1 MTIEHWSL
9 IFWPKTFMARKRKK
23 RVVIIGN
30 SAAGLSALEAFRKRD
45 KDSKV
50 MMIDKEPVLAYSRVI
65 TPYFI
70 MGGVKKEE
78 ALFLRTKDFYKEMGV
93 KTLFGREILS
103 IDTQSREVLLD
114 SGKKERFDL
123 LLIATGASPYRP
135 KIEGSNSDEVHV
147 LRSLSDARKLKEMKL
162 KIQKGLFLGA
172 GLVSLQTL
180 QALFTTK
187 GRYTLVV
194 KSDRIFSQ
202 TLDREG
208 SEVVERHL
216 NRMGVQIVKGR
227 DVLQWKGGNSSKV
240 AMLDDGGE
248 LEADFIF
255 AGKGVK
261 PNIDFLQGSGIRT
274 KDGILVNDEMETNV
288 EGIYAAGDVA
298 QARDF
303 FSGEQVIYGL
313 WPSAVEQG
321 DVAGRN
327 MAGFKE
333 TYRGNLKMNV
343 TRIFA
348 MPIASMGDFGSKRV
362 AETLIKK
369 DEERNIYRKICFD
382 EKGVIIGAVLINQ
395 VDDLGVF
402 HGLIQERKNGEVL
415 KSSPIWKSRIN
426 YGFVYNNILQGKL

>member
-1 MTIEHWSL
+1 M
-9 IFWPKTFMARKRKK
+9 PRKRKK

-50 MMIDKEPVLAYSRVI
+50 LMIDKEPFLAYSRVI

-93 KTLFGREILS
+93 KTLFGKEILS
-103 IDTQSREVLLD
+103 VDTSSREVVLD
-114 SGKKERFDL
+114 DGKKEPFDL
-123 LLIATGASPYRP
+123 LLIATGGSPYRP
-135 KIEGSNSDEVHV
+135 KIEGANSDEVHV
-147 LRSLSDARKLKEMKL
+147 LRSLSDARRLKEMKS

-180 QALFTTK
+180 QALFATK

-202 TLDREG
+202 TIDREG
-208 SEVVERHL
+208 SDIVERHL
-216 NRMGVQIVKGR
+216 NRMGVQIIKGR
-227 DVLQWKGGNSSKV
+227 DVIQLKEGNGSRM
-240 AMLDDGGE
+240 AILDNGE
-248 LEADFIF
+248 EIETDFIF

-261 PNIDFLQGSGIRT
+261 PNIDFLRGSGIKT
-274 KDGILVNDEMETNV
+274 KDGILVNDDMETNV
-288 EGIYAAGDVA
+288 EGVYAAGDVA
-298 QARDF
+298 QAPDF
-303 FSGEQVIYGL
+303 FSGEKVIYGL

-321 DVAGRN
+321 EIAGKN
-327 MAGFKE
+327 MAGPKE
-333 TYRGNLKMNV
+333 TYPGNLKMNV

-362 AETLIKK
+362 QETLVKK
-369 DEERNIYRKICFD
+369 DEKRNIYRKICFD
-382 EKGVIIGAVLINQ
+382 EKGVIIGAILINQ
-395 VDDLGVF
+395 VDDLGVL
-402 HGLIQERKNGEVL
+402 HGLIQERKSGELL
-415 KSSPIWKSRIN
+415 KSSPIWKSPIN
-426 YGFVYNNILQGKL
+426 YGFVYKNILQGKL

>member
-1 MTIEHWSL
+1 M
-9 IFWPKTFMARKRKK
+9 PRKRKK
-23 RVVIIGN
+23 RVIIIGN

-45 KDSKV
+45 QDSQV
-50 MMIDKEPVLAYSRVI
+50 LMIDKEPVLAYSRVI

-70 MGGVKKEE
+70 MGGVKREE
-78 ALFLRTKDFYKEMGV
+78 GLFLRTKDFYKEMGV
-93 KTLFGREILS
+93 KPLFGREILS
-103 IDTQSREVLLD
+103 IDTPSGEVILDHGEKEPFDVLLV
-114 SGKKERFDL
+114 
-123 LLIATGASPYRP
+123 ATGASPYRP
-135 KIEGSNSDEVHV
+135 KIKGANSDEVHV
-147 LRSLSDARKLKEMKL
+147 LRSLSDARRLKELKS
-162 KIQKGLFLGA
+162 KIQRGLFLGA

-208 SEVVERHL
+208 SGIVERHL
-216 NRMGVQIVKGR
+216 NGMGIQIVKGR
-227 DVLQWKGGNSSKV
+227 DVVQWKAAKGSKV
-240 AMLDDGGE
+240 AILDNGDE

-261 PNIDFLQGSGIRT
+261 PNIDFLRGSGIKT
-274 KDGILVNDEMETNV
+274 KDGILVNDNLETNV

-321 DVAGRN
+321 EIAGKN
-327 MAGFKE
+327 MAGSKE

-343 TRIFA
+343 TRIFT
-348 MPIASMGDFGSKRV
+348 MPIASMGDFESKRI

-369 DEERNIYRKICFD
+369 DEKRNIYRKICLD
-382 EKGVIIGAVLINQ
+382 EKGVIVGAILINQ
-395 VDDLGVF
+395 VDDLGVL

-415 KSSPIWKSRIN
+415 KSSPIWKSPIN
-426 YGFVYNNILQGKL
+426 YGFVYNNILHGKL

>member
-1 MTIEHWSL
+1 M
-9 IFWPKTFMARKRKK
+9 PRKRNK
-23 RVVIIGN
+23 RVIIIGN
-30 SAAGLSALEAFRKRD
+30 SAAGLSALESFRKRD

-50 MMIDKEPVLAYSRVI
+50 LMVDKEPVPAYSRVI

-70 MGGVKKEE
+70 MGGIKKEE
-78 ALFLRTKDFYKEMGV
+78 ALFLRTKEFYREMGV
-93 KTLFGREILS
+93 KTLFGREILC
-103 IDTQSREVLLD
+103 IDTAAREIELD
-114 SGKKERFDL
+114 NGKKEPFDL

-135 KIEGSNSDEVHV
+135 KIEGANPDDIHV
-147 LRSLSDARKLKEMKL
+147 LRNLSDAKKLKEMKPS
-162 KIQKGLFLGA
+162 IQRGLFLGA

-180 QALFTTK
+180 QALFGAK
-187 GRYTLVV
+187 GRYTVVV

-208 SEVVERHL
+208 SEVVEKHL

-227 DVLQWKGGNSSKV
+227 DVVQWKAMDGSKV
-240 AMLDDGGE
+240 SVLDNGDE

-261 PNIDFLQGSGIRT
+261 PNIHFVLGSEIKT
-274 KDGILVNDEMETNV
+274 KDGVLVNDHMETNI

-298 QARDF
+298 QAPDF

-321 DVAGRN
+321 EIAGKN
-327 MAGFKE
+327 MAGAE
-333 TYRGNLKMNV
+333 ERYRGNLKLNV

-348 MPIASMGDFGSKRV
+348 MPISSMGDFGSKRI

-369 DEERNIYRKICFD
+369 DEKRNMYRKICFD
-382 EKGVIIGAVLINQ
+382 ETGVIIGAILINQ
-395 VDDLGVF
+395 VDDLGVL
-402 HGLIQERKNGEVL
+402 HGLIQERKNGDL
-415 KSSPIWKSRIN
+415 LRSSPIWKSPIH
-426 YGFVYNNILQGKL
+426 YGFIYKNILQGKF

>member
-1 MTIEHWSL
+1 M
-9 IFWPKTFMARKRKK
+9 PRKRKK
-23 RVVIIGN
+23 RVIIIGN

-45 KDSKV
+45 RDSKV

-78 ALFLRTKDFYKEMGV
+78 GLFLRTKDFYKEMGV

-103 IDTQSREVLLD
+103 IDTPSKEVVLD
-114 SGKKERFDL
+114 NGKKEPFDL
-123 LLIATGASPYRP
+123 LLVATGASPYRP
-135 KIEGSNSDEVHV
+135 KIKGVNSDEVHV
-147 LRSLSDARKLKEMKL
+147 LRSLSDARKLKEMKSR
-162 KIQKGLFLGA
+162 IQRGLFLGA

-208 SEVVERHL
+208 SEVVEKHL
-216 NRMGVQIVKGR
+216 NRMGVQIIKGR
-227 DVLQWKGGNSSKV
+227 DVVQWKGAQGSKMAV
-240 AMLDDGGE
+240 LDNGEE

-261 PNIDFLQGSGIRT
+261 PNIDFLRGSGIKA
-274 KDGILVNDEMETNV
+274 KDGILVNDNMQTNV

-321 DVAGRN
+321 EVAGKN
-327 MAGFKE
+327 MAGSKE

-369 DEERNIYRKICFD
+369 DEKRNIYRKICFD
-382 EKGVIIGAVLINQ
+382 EKGVIIGAILINQ
-395 VDDLGVF
+395 VDDLGVL
-402 HGLIQERKNGEVL
+402 HGLVQERKDGEVL
-415 KSSPIWKSRIN
+415 KSSPIWKSTVN
-426 YGFVYNNILQGKL
+426 YGFVYKNILQGKL